1 MANFEYYLELY
12 SRNKRE
18 LYRDAYQS
26 AYRELMT
33 EYENQVRVQE
43 MLLEQLGVDAKR
55 TRKLSDSVSKADKD
69 KKSKQVDTAGKIN
82 KAEMDKQADNN
93 KARINAKKE
102 VEKEYSI
109 DEYKRDIAKISAEIG
124 VRADISDKNRL
135 EQRLQTLMSIM
146 TPIQQEVFVATEL
159 QGIVDKFNGME
170 SVRQKSSP
178 PYVAQLIT
186 KTELAGMLGVPSRT
200 PEDIEKE
207 KKEKEDERYIPV
219 TGDPEMVAFQRKFV
233 REGNEA
239 GLNISQNKDGSFE
252 VGSMFEGIDV
262 TAPKAPTEQEIL
274 ARAAEL
280 YAPTG
285 SRKFQ
290 KSMEELAAER
300 EAKKVADK
308 KAKQEMVA
316 SMPSWGGQALKVAPR
331 AEELSGKDD
340 NELLESDDTGIQLGI
355 QTHRSQQ
362 FEDIGDAISYI
373 NSQAKDDAQ
382 KSSALSAYLSR
393 QYRQYRTTQEDSLEN
408 LLGDE

>member
-18 LYRDAYQS
+18 LYRDAYQA

-33 EYENQVRVQE
+33 EYENQVKVQE

-55 TRKLSDSVSKADKD
+55 TRKLSDSVAKADKD
-69 KKSKQVDTAGKIN
+69 KKFKQVDVAGKMDKAERDRQKETN
-82 KAEMDKQADNN
+82 KAANEARDIVNEMYGISDFDQRIANIRRDIFAADPSTKVQLEAELDRLVFDMTKEQKDTFDAMVLGTIIKDYNDM
-93 KARINAKKE
+93 AASEGRDILVKKE
-102 VEKEYSI
+102 QSIRLGMADKTAEQVQKE
-109 DEYKRDIAKISAEIG
+109 
-124 VRADISDKNRL
+124 
-135 EQRLQTLMSIM
+135 
-146 TPIQQEVFVATEL
+146 
-159 QGIVDKFNGME
+159 ME
-170 SVRQKSSP
+170 
-178 PYVAQLIT
+178 
-186 KTELAGMLGVPSRT
+186 EEM
-200 PEDIEKE
+200 
-207 KKEKEDERYIPV
+207 ERRFRPV

-233 REGNEA
+233 AEGNEA
-239 GLNISQNKDGSFE
+239 GLNISQNKDGSFK
-252 VGSMFEGIDV
+252 VGSMFEGLDV

-300 EAKKVADK
+300 EAKKIADK
-308 KAKQEMVA
+308 KAKQEIVD

-331 AEELSGKDD
+331 VEELSGKDD